1 MAGSSWAENSYQD
14 VLIPDRNKREKTYRS
29 TTLVSK

>member
-14 VLIPDRNKREKTYRS
+14 VLILDRKQVRKD
-29 TTLVSK
+29 LSKYNSSE

>member
-14 VLIPDRNKREKTYRS
+14 VLIPDRKQARKD
-29 TTLVSK
+29 LSKYNSSE